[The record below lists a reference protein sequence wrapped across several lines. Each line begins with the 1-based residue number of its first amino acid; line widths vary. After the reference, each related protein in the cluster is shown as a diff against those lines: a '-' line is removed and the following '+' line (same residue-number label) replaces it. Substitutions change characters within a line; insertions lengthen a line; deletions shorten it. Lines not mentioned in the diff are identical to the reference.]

1 VRVYAFPGARVSL
14 LRLKPV
20 NGRRFRATSLEFDE
34 DAICVCR
41 TRVLA
46 YMRLGRTPDDFVR
59 RFFDVDSAVS
69 ESQPPPEITEGDEN
83 TIGVV
88 VRLGSVA
95 RSIHISQYAHAV
107 VFEEN
112 LIQLRIGHC
121 GISFH
126 FASLLRFTTRKVS
139 FRYYREPGRFD
150 DSQTLSGSALG
161 TAASR
166 TSKLGPRVRSRA
178 AIRASRLRSILPAA
192 ANLRDATKASVML
205 YVVPI
210 WGIAVALIVWIA
222 ICGELGFQL
231 GGRIKA
237 SLGESP
243 FGILQAAFFGLL
255 ALLLAF
261 SFSLGLSRYDARR
274 IEVEREANSIA
285 TTFLRTQLLDAK
297 TALLMRR
304 DLRQYVDARIAF
316 ASAGVHDWIRADA
329 VRRSDALQREMWGLA
344 MTQSSSDKHSTMVPL
359 FIAALNDTIDESGE
373 EEDVLAAHIP
383 DPVVIVLSIVI
394 GFASILLGIGFGRTD
409 HRGGFAIGFFAIT
422 LALVVAMILDL
433 DHPQRGF
440 IRVSLEPLQSLRQ
453 TLVDPSPPGAYR

>member
-1 VRVYAFPGARVSL
+1 
-14 LRLKPV
+14 
-20 NGRRFRATSLEFDE
+20 
-34 DAICVCR
+34 
-41 TRVLA
+41 
-46 YMRLGRTPDDFVR
+46 
-59 RFFDVDSAVS
+59 
-69 ESQPPPEITEGDEN
+69 
-83 TIGVV
+83 
-88 VRLGSVA
+88 
-95 RSIHISQYAHAV
+95 
-107 VFEEN
+107 
-112 LIQLRIGHC
+112 
-121 GISFH
+121 
-126 FASLLRFTTRKVS
+126 
-139 FRYYREPGRFD
+139 
-150 DSQTLSGSALG
+150 
-161 TAASR
+161 
-166 TSKLGPRVRSRA
+166 
-178 AIRASRLRSILPAA
+178 
-192 ANLRDATKASVML
+192 ML

-433 DHPQRGF
+433 DRPQRGF

-453 TLVDPSPPGAYR
+453 TLVYPSPPGAYR